1 MEKKEFLDAI
11 EKFGQSLAGYAQKA
25 KEDLRTVEET
35 DLYNLSDKVIKPILL
50 INFKSPHLQA
60 LRKKVEWEKI
70 GYSLTI
76 TAEAEKQSKRVLED
90 TLKRLRKKDEF

>member
-1 MEKKEFLDAI
+1 MEKREFLDAI
-11 EKFGQSLAGYAQKA
+11 EKFGRSLADYAQKA
-25 KEDLRTVEET
+25 KEDPGKVEET
-35 DLYNLSDKVIKPILL
+35 DLNNLSEKVIKPILL

-60 LRKKVEWEKI
+60 LRKNVEWEKI